1 MSAAPAASLVPEVP
15 DAPPEPI
22 SLSEAFVY
30 WIKLAFVSFGGPAG
44 QISMMR
50 TELMERR
57 RWISEHRFLHALNY
71 TMILPGPEA

>member
-15 DAPPEPI
+15 DAPPEPV

-30 WIKLAFVSFGGPAG
+30 WIELGFVTFGGPAG

-57 RWISEHRFLHALNY
+57 RWISEHRFPHALNY